1 MSYIAILKVNAG
13 TKRVEKFQP
22 FSTQEEAE
30 AHVQKY
36 IGTYPLAYCAEEP
49 DSSSV
54 HWSCD
59 TSAKTIVI
67 SKLVDPDAFNNQR
80 ILAYAAKFSIPDQLD
95 MMWHDKKDGTTNWED
110 AIAKVKTDNPKE

>member
-67 SKLVDPDAFNNQR
+67 SELVDPDAFNNKR
-80 ILAYAAKFSIPDQLD
+80 RLAYPSIGDQLD
-95 MMWHDKKDGTTNWED
+95 MQYWDKINATSIWSDLITK
-110 AIAKVKTDNPKE
+110 IKSDNPKE